1 MFARLLAFSLVG
13 GLVAT
18 CPAAFAMPGDNVRV
32 HPKWAVSAVSLRGD
46 CLREIALAKKR
57 TDALMA
63 SHEPITAASRLL
75 PLENITADL
84 SDRTMVDTFMF
95 SVSPSADVRNA
106 SQACIDEINAFTTEF
121 NARPDIYRALQRIA
135 ANRSASSPYQT
146 KMLELYI
153 EQSRVSGA
161 GLAPKARREFVR
173 LSQELGKL
181 ELRFGANLQNDKTT
195 IAITQ
200 AQTAGLD
207 ADFVA
212 QLKKNPDGTLSVPV
226 EESTYS
232 PLMENCKDADAR
244 KAFYLAYQNR
254 GGTGNVRLLEQAI
267 AIRYRLAHLLGY
279 KDWASY
285 QLSTKMVHDPQ
296 RVIHFLTDLDKRL
309 LAGADNERAVL
320 AQLKAADTGTAPATL
335 ESWDFAY
342 YDNQLRKTKYAVNGG
357 AIKAYFPVQ
366 HTIDSVL
373 SIYSKMLGV
382 TFAPGADDAWLPAP
396 QVLHYTVADAA
407 TGRFIGDTY
416 FDLYPR
422 PGKYSHFANF
432 PRLPNR
438 VLPDGKT
445 RAPMAVIVG
454 NWPMAAPGKPALLSH
469 DDVVTF
475 FHEFGH
481 NMAAMLATA
490 PYETLSGGFR
500 QDFIEAPSQMLENFV
515 WQPEI
520 IKQIS
525 SRWDTG
531 EPMPDD
537 LIAKLVAT
545 RYVDQDSQYTQQA
558 FYALVDMAYH
568 TAGQPKVDTTQVWAT
583 LLPQLTPAKYVP
595 GTHPQSGFEH
605 IMGGYDAGY
614 YGYLWSKVYAQ
625 DLFTRFQHDGLQ
637 NPVVGHAYRQD
648 ILAPAMTYE
657 PDQEVRAFLGRPMKP
672 DAFYAALGLQA
683 TAAQH

>member
-1 MFARLLAFSLVG
+1 MLARLLALA
-13 GLVAT
+13 VAV
-18 CPAAFAMPGDNVRV
+18 CCLASAPARTSAGPGDNVRR
-32 HPKWAVSAVSLRGD
+32 HLNWSLSAVAVKGN
-46 CLREIALAKKR
+46 CLREIARAKER

-63 SHEPITAASRLL
+63 SGGPITAASRLV

-84 SDRTMVDTFMF
+84 NDRTNVETFLF
-95 SVSPSADVRNA
+95 YVSPAADVRVA
-106 SQACIDEINAFTTEF
+106 SQGCIDAINAFSTEF
-121 NARPDIYRALQRIA
+121 NARPDVYAALRTIA
-135 ANRSASSPYQT
+135 ANHSATSPYQT
-146 KMLELYI
+146 KLLELYL
-153 EQSRVSGA
+153 EQSRTSGA
-161 GLAPKARREFVR
+161 GLGPKARAQFVS

-195 IAITQ
+195 IAISP
-200 AQTAGLD
+200 AQTVGLD

-212 QLKKNPDGTLSVPV
+212 GRKRNDDGTYVVPV
-226 EESTYS
+226 NESTYS
-232 PLMENCKDADAR
+232 PFMDDCKDGSAR

-254 GGTGNVRLLEQAI
+254 GGTENVRLLEQAI

-285 QLSTKMVHDPQ
+285 QLSTKMVKDPQ
-296 RVIHFLTDLDKRL
+296 RVINFLTDLDKRL
-309 LAGADNERAVL
+309 LAGAKDEHATL
-320 AQLKAADTGTAPATL
+320 ATLKAADTGTAPATI
-335 ESWDFAY
+335 EPWDFVY
-342 YDNQLRKTKYAVNGG
+342 YDDQLRRTKYAVDQG
-357 AIKAYFPVQ
+357 AIRAYFPVG
-366 HTIDSVL
+366 HTIDAVL
-373 SIYSKMLGV
+373 AIYSKMLGV
-382 TFAPGADDAWLPAP
+382 TFAPGANDAWLPYP
-396 QVLHYTVADAA
+396 QVLHYTVTDTA

-438 VLPDGKT
+438 VLEDGKT
-445 RAPMAVIVG
+445 RAPLSVIVG
-454 NWPMAAPGKPALLSH
+454 NWPMPAPGKPALLSH
-469 DDVVTF
+469 EDVVTF

-490 PYETLSGGFR
+490 PYETLSDGFR

-515 WQPEI
+515 WQPEV

-531 EPMPDD
+531 APMPDE
-537 LIAKLVAT
+537 LIQKLVAS
-545 RYVDQDSQYTQQA
+545 RYVDQDSYYTQQA

-568 TAGQPKVDTTQVWAT
+568 TASQPRVDTTQVWAT
-583 LLPQLTPAKYVP
+583 LLPQLTPSQYVP

-625 DLFTRFQHDGLQ
+625 DLFTRFQRDGLES
-637 NPVVGHAYRQD
+637 PAVGHAYRRD

-657 PDQEVRAFLGRPMKP
+657 PDQEVRAFLGRPMNP

-683 TAAQH
+683 AAQH